1 MELKLTQSSLPTA
14 IFNSSS
20 FFPKHFSTLAQK
32 WKLDIQRISWKVQD
46 LTSKKILV
54 HVVKVGETLT
64 SISKL
69 YGVPILEIAAA
80 NKETPDVDL
89 VFQGQHLNIPSVAVN
104 PQLCHFEGN
113 KLNEHQSPN
122 ESPNWVF
129 HGKQWS
135 QIFTVPLSHRLPL
148 AKTTGSLLLLVP
160 LFVFCIGCIM
170 GAFRN
175 RNLKQKKS
183 KLHHHKSN
191 GVRWRTALSDLR
203 DPESLDA
210 ESEPDS
216 DPLSDDLERL
226 QFEDTS
232 HGYNKL
238 EGEYQKFLSE
248 CGMSNWGY
256 WRGGSPH

>member
-148 AKTTGSLLLLVP
+148 VSNPVLFILV
-160 LFVFCIGCIM
+160 LYVHRIIV
-170 GAFRN
+170 
-175 RNLKQKKS
+175 S
-183 KLHHHKSN
+183 
-191 GVRWRTALSDLR
+191 
-203 DPESLDA
+203 
-210 ESEPDS
+210 
-216 DPLSDDLERL
+216 
-226 QFEDTS
+226 
-232 HGYNKL
+232 
-238 EGEYQKFLSE
+238 LSE
-248 CGMSNWGY
+248 KSSFNLLNILVIAIVRLRPPVLFYFWFPCS
-256 WRGGSPH
+256 SFASDA